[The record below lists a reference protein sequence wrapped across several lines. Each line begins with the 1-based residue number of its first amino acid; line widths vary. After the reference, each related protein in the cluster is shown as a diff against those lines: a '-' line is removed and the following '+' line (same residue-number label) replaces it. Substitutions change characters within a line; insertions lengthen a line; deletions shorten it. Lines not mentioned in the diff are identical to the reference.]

1 MNAPLSPRAASPL
14 ARTVILAL
22 LLSGLVAAG
31 VSADEPGP
39 QLTPEPVATIAE
51 ASVPAAIAG
60 ETAPSPVEPAR
71 RFPGVSIAL
80 ERAILDYE
88 KNGTPPPVLVEAGA
102 VRVPYS
108 LRPAVVSCPPLTVC
122 DVELEAGETI
132 AGLAVGD
139 TERWAVEESR
149 SGPAVRPTPHVL
161 VKALDYSLATNLV
174 VHTDRRSYQ
183 LLLTSPAKDERGV
196 APTHRVAYY
205 YPDELLRSAARAEE
219 LAVRAAAEASERK
232 DASFGQLD
240 LSRLNFNYFVEKGR
254 GLPWAPVQVF
264 DDGAHT
270 YIRFPAA
277 IASQELPTLLVSG
290 AGGEASIANWRL
302 LSAAGGPIY
311 KADGVYREARLALGV
326 GRKAEAVVV
335 RNKAFRGGR

>member
-1 MNAPLSPRAASPL
+1 MITTSHPSRARAL
-14 ARTVILAL
+14 VLAL
-22 LLSGLVAAG
+22 CATVASVVA
-31 VSADEPGP
+31 ADEPGP
-39 QLTPEPVATIAE
+39 QLTPEPVGVIAE
-51 ASVPAAIAG
+51 ASVPAAGAA
-60 ETAPSPVEPAR
+60 ETASVPVEPAR

-80 ERAILDYE
+80 ERAILDYQQ
-88 KNGTPPPVLVEAGA
+88 NGTPPPVFVEAGA

-149 SGPAVRPTPHVL
+149 SGPAARPTPHVL

-196 APTHRVAYY
+196 SPTHRLAYY
-205 YPDELLRSAARAEE
+205 FPDEILRGAAAADQLVARAE
-219 LAVRAAAEASERK
+219 AEASERRE
-232 DASFGQLD
+232 ASFGQLD
-240 LSRLNFNYFVEKGR
+240 LSRLNFNYAVEKGR

-264 DDGAHT
+264 DDGHHT
-270 YIRFPAA
+270 YIRFPSA

-290 AGGEASIANWRL
+290 AGGQASIANWRL